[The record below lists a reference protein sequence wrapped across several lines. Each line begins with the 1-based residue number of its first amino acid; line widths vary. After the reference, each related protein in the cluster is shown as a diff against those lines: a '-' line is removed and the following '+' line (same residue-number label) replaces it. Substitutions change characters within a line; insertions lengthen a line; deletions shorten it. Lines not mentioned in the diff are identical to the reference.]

1 MTPIS
6 EKENLKREIGVRS
19 LTLAI
24 LNITVGTGIFV
35 IPAILAE
42 SMGAIAIV
50 TYLICGVLVLLIA
63 LCFAELGSR
72 TNISG
77 GPYEYIESAFGPYA
91 GFLANNVYWCGASVI
106 SDAALANALA
116 DTLKY
121 FFPSLN
127 NETFRVLFFTLI
139 FGTIGLL
146 NIRSV
151 KNGVRFIEV
160 TAIGKLI
167 PLIVIVI
174 AGFGFVRTEN
184 LRWTSFPSVGTIG
197 ASSLLLFYAFMGF
210 EAPLSNGGEI
220 KNAKRTVPLGT
231 ILGMSSVLILYIAIQ
246 TITQGVLGDTI
257 SAHKDSPLAAVAG
270 IIFGKAGIVLM
281 LIATA
286 ISMLGTLGGDILSVP
301 RVIFAGGR
309 DGVFPKILGK
319 VHPRFLTPYTSII
332 MYTLLGFIFAIL
344 GGFKQL
350 AVLSSASILLIYLGV
365 VLATIKLKKTR
376 VVNSEK
382 TFHVPGGLIIPLLA
396 VIVIVWLL
404 SNLTGKELFSMVIFL
419 IIITAIY
426 LIMHVWKKRKPI
438 SG

>member
-1 MTPIS
+1 MNPIS
-6 EKENLKREIGVRS
+6 ENENLKREIGVRS

-35 IPAILAE
+35 IPALLAE
-42 SMGAIAIV
+42 SMGAVAILA
-50 TYLICGVLVLLIA
+50 YLICGVLVLLIA

-77 GPYEYIESAFGPYA
+77 GPYSYIESAFGPYA

-106 SDAALANALA
+106 SDAALANALV

-127 NETFRVLFFTLI
+127 TEIFRIVFFILI
-139 FGTIGLL
+139 FGTIGLI
-146 NIRSV
+146 NFRSV

-160 TAIGKLI
+160 TAFGKLI
-167 PLIVIVI
+167 PLIVVVI
-174 AGFGFVRTEN
+174 AGFGFVKMGN
-184 LRWTSFPSVGTIG
+184 LKWISFPTIGSIG

-231 ILGMSSVLILYIAIQ
+231 ILGISLVLILYIAIQ
-246 TITQGVLGDTI
+246 TITQGVLGGTI

-270 IIFGKAGIVLM
+270 IIFGKSGIVLM

-319 VHPRFLTPYTSII
+319 VHPRFQTPYTAII
-332 MYTLLGFIFAIL
+332 MYVSLGFIFAIL

-365 VLATIKLKKTR
+365 VLASIKLKN
-376 VVNSEK
+376 VSPDNSEK
-382 TFHVPGGLIIPLLA
+382 TFRVPGGITIPLLA
-396 VIVIVWLL
+396 VLVIVWLL
-404 SNLTGKELFSMVIFL
+404 SNLTGKELSSMIIFMVI
-419 IIITAIY
+419 ITIIY
-426 LIMHVWKKRKPI
+426 LIMQMLKKK
-438 SG
+438 

>member
-1 MTPIS
+1 M
-6 EKENLKREIGVRS
+6 
-19 LTLAI
+19 
-24 LNITVGTGIFV
+24 
-35 IPAILAE
+35 
-42 SMGAIAIV
+42 
-50 TYLICGVLVLLIA
+50 
-63 LCFAELGSR
+63 
-72 TNISG
+72 
-77 GPYEYIESAFGPYA
+77 
-91 GFLANNVYWCGASVI
+91 I

-127 NETFRVLFFTLI
+127 NEIFRVLFFTLI

-167 PLIVIVI
+167 PLIVVVI
-174 AGFGFVRTEN
+174 AGFGFVRTGN

-231 ILGMSSVLILYIAIQ
+231 ILGISSVLILYIAIQ

-332 MYTLLGFIFAIL
+332 MYTSLGFIFAIL

-376 VVNSEK
+376 GVNSEK

-396 VIVIVWLL
+396 VIVIIWLL

-419 IIITAIY
+419 IVITAVY
-426 LIMHVWKKRKPI
+426 LIMHVWKKKKTI
-438 SG
+438 F

>member
-1 MTPIS
+1 MNPIS
-6 EKENLKREIGVRS
+6 EKENLKREIGVRA

-42 SMGAIAIV
+42 SMGAVAILA
-50 TYLICGVLVLLIA
+50 YLICGLLVLLIA

-72 TNISG
+72 THISG
-77 GPYEYIESAFGPYA
+77 GPYAYIESAFGPYA

-116 DTLKY
+116 DTLRY

-127 NETFRVLFFTLI
+127 NEIFRILFFILI
-139 FGTIGLL
+139 FGTIGLI
-146 NIRSV
+146 NFRSV
-151 KNGVRFIEV
+151 KNGVRFIEI
-160 TAIGKLI
+160 TAFGKLI
-167 PLIVIVI
+167 PLIVVVV
-174 AGFGFVRTEN
+174 AGFGFVRMEN
-184 LRWTSFPSVGTIG
+184 LKWTSLPSIGSIG

-231 ILGMSSVLILYIAIQ
+231 ILGISSVLILYVAIQ

-270 IIFGKAGIVLM
+270 VIFGKSGIVLM

-309 DGVFPKILGK
+309 DGVFPKILGRI
-319 VHPRFLTPYTSII
+319 HPRFLTPHTAIV
-332 MYTLLGFIFAIL
+332 MYVSLGFTFAIL

-350 AVLSSASILLIYLGV
+350 AILSSASILLIYLGV
-365 VLATIKLKKTR
+365 VLATIKLKKSSLT
-376 VVNSEK
+376 NTEK

-404 SNLTGKELFSMVIFL
+404 SNLTGKELFSMSIFL
-419 IIITAIY
+419 VFITALY
-426 LIMHVWKKRKPI
+426 VLMQLMKRKRPV
-438 SG
+438 